1 MTGKGTHGARTPT
14 ARPTPPVRRWK
25 DLAADQKKARM
36 AWTRGTEVLGV
47 GGPSPPA
54 VEPETR
60 RITQEIIERVRAQR
74 AAEGRL

>member
-1 MTGKGTHGARTPT
+1 MPAVSV
-14 ARPTPPVRRWK
+14 RPTPPVRRWK
-25 DLAADQKKARM
+25 DLSSDQKKARM
-36 AWTRGTEVLGV
+36 AWTRGTEVLAI
-47 GGPSPPA
+47 GGPSLPA